1 MSRPVLRVGYY
12 RFRTTFGRRW
22 GGYLM
27 VVVLIGLIGGI
38 AMGSMAAARRTQS
51 SFPSFLAATNP
62 SQVSVGTA
70 VYSSAVG
77 ALFGYPTFADQIARL
92 PHVTRVESAALLD
105 VVPYLGPNGAP
116 GPDFG
121 PAAGDPTG
129 LDTIGSINGLY
140 FNEDRVVITKGRMA
154 NPANPHEMVVQASQA
169 QGVRVGQVIAFGV
182 YTNAQENRPG
192 FSTASPPYRRIDV
205 KVVGL
210 GVSNDGVVADSA
222 DTGGSFAVL
231 FTPAFTESLVS
242 CCARAVPDT
251 AIQVGGGSR
260 GVAAVEAEIGRT
272 SPAAAGPPS
281 FYLSSA
287 TEAKAERAIRPE
299 AIALGVFAAI
309 AGLAVLVITSQVIGR
324 QLRLDADELHVL
336 RALGAPP
343 SMTASAGLVGI
354 VGSVVI
360 GAVLAVAVAV
370 GLSPLAPVGVVRP
383 VYPDPGIAFDWTVLV
398 LGFAVL
404 TAVLSGVAA
413 ATAYR
418 QAPHRI
424 ADRQR
429 QAPAGGSGLALAAAR
444 LGLPAPAVVG
454 IRFAVDPGAGRT
466 TVPARSVIVG
476 VSLAV
481 VVLTATL
488 TFGASLANLVAQ
500 PSLYGWNWNYELI
513 AGGGS
518 GDIPQRQASQLLDH
532 DSAVT
537 AWSGVYFAT
546 LTLDGDVVPVLGASP
561 AAAVAPPILSGHPL
575 DAPDQVVLGALTLAQ
590 LHKHVGD
597 TVIESNRVTAPAV
610 LRIVGTAAMPV
621 IGNNDHLTLGTGAL
635 LSSTLIS
642 AFDRNTGTDR
652 VTGPNAILVRVR
664 HGVLQG
670 SLQPIANATST
681 TDNGGVSV
689 NAVQRPAEIVNYR
702 SMGTAPDLLG
712 AALATG
718 AAAALG
724 LMLIASVRRRRRD
737 LALLKTLGFT
747 RRQLA
752 ATIAWQSTIAVA
764 LGTAV
769 GIPLGIALGR
779 WLWIL
784 FARDIDVVPAP
795 TVPLPSIVLIAVGAI
810 LLANLVAA
818 IPGLNAT
825 RTKTAVL
832 LRAE

>member
-1 MSRPVLRVGYY
+1 M
-12 RFRTTFGRRW
+12 
-22 GGYLM
+22 
-27 VVVLIGLIGGI
+27 
-38 AMGSMAAARRTQS
+38 
-51 SFPSFLAATNP
+51 
-62 SQVSVGTA
+62 
-70 VYSSAVG
+70 
-77 ALFGYPTFADQIARL
+77 
-92 PHVTRVESAALLD
+92 
-105 VVPYLGPNGAP
+105 
-116 GPDFG
+116 
-121 PAAGDPTG
+121 
-129 LDTIGSINGLY
+129 
-140 FNEDRVVITKGRMA
+140 
-154 NPANPHEMVVQASQA
+154 
-169 QGVRVGQVIAFGV
+169 
-182 YTNAQENRPG
+182 
-192 FSTASPPYRRIDV
+192 
-205 KVVGL
+205 
-210 GVSNDGVVADSA
+210 
-222 DTGGSFAVL
+222 L
-231 FTPAFTESLVS
+231 FTPAFTQSLVS

-251 AIQVGGGSR
+251 AIQVDDGSR
-260 GVAAVEAEIGRT
+260 GVAAVEAEIERT

-299 AIALGVFAAI
+299 ATALGVFAAI
-309 AGLAVLVITSQVIGR
+309 AGLAALVITAQVIGR
-324 QLRLDADELHVL
+324 QLRLDADELQIL
-336 RALGAPP
+336 RALGARP
-343 SMTASAGLVGI
+343 SMTAGAGLIGI
-354 VGSVVI
+354 GGSVVI

-370 GLSPLAPVGVVRP
+370 GLSPLAPVGIVRP
-383 VYPDPGIAFDWTVLV
+383 VYPHSGIAFDWTVLV
-398 LGFAVL
+398 LGFVAL
-404 TAVLSGVAA
+404 TAALSGIAVAM
-413 ATAYR
+413 AYR
-418 QAPHRI
+418 QAPQRS
-424 ADRQR
+424 ADRDQ
-429 QAPAGGSGLALAAAR
+429 QPPAGGSVLALAAAR

-454 IRFAVDPGAGRT
+454 IRFAVDPGVGRT

-481 VVLTATL
+481 VVVAATL
-488 TFGASLANLVAQ
+488 TFGASLGNLVSR

-518 GDIPQRQASQLLDH
+518 GNIPYGQAAQLLDH

-561 AAAVAPPILSGHPL
+561 AAAVAPPILSGHPF
-575 DAPDQVVLGALTLAQ
+575 DAPDQIVLGALTLAE
-590 LHKHVGD
+590 LHKHIGD
-597 TVIESNRVTAPAV
+597 TVVESNRVTSAV

-635 LSSTLIS
+635 LSSALIS
-642 AFDRNTGTDR
+642 AFDRNTGTDP

-664 HGVLQG
+664 HGALQS

-681 TDNGGVSV
+681 TDNGGVNV

-724 LMLIASVRRRRRD
+724 LTLNASVRRRRRE

-795 TVPLPSIVLIAVGAI
+795 TVPLPSIILIAVGAI
-810 LLANLVAA
+810 VLANVVVA

-825 RTKTAVL
+825 RTKAALL